1 MGGSEFPFSECFDG
15 VFIEDGIERADDLD
29 AIHGTVFAND
39 AEQDD
44 FAFDARFHLFGRIT
58 WIGFMNGH
66 GAGKGAGGSGSARS
80 GVG

>member
-1 MGGSEFPFSECFDG
+1 
-15 VFIEDGIERADDLD
+15 
-29 AIHGTVFAND
+29 
-39 AEQDD
+39 
-44 FAFDARFHLFGRIT
+44 LFGRIT